1 MKSENVEKLVRKNEE
16 LWDLLEDLMARIQE
30 IREET
35 EAGLDD
41 LEDMIAETREM
52 RWHSFSRK
60 VHV

>member
-1 MKSENVEKLVRKNEE
+1 MKPENVEMLVRKNEE
-16 LWDLLEDLMARIQE
+16 MSDLLEDLTARIRE

-52 RWHSFSRK
+52 RWH
-60 VHV
+60 

>member
-16 LWDLLEDLMARIQE
+16 LWDLLEDLMERIQE

-52 RWHSFSRK
+52 GWH
-60 VHV
+60 